1 MKEKI
6 HIEEYVPLKK
16 TVPRSTIPVMSAWK
30 GLELIIEDILDRF
43 NIERESCIE
52 FGVEFGFSSVVFSNY
67 FKTVK
72 GIDTFTGDIHTAH
85 KKDHYEKTKNSLVD
99 F

>member
-16 TVPRSTIPVMSAWK
+16 TVPRSTLPVISAWK

-67 FKTVK
+67 FKTHLLV
-72 GIDTFTGDIHTAH
+72 IYTLHTKRTIT
-85 KKDHYEKTKNSLVD
+85 KKLKIL
-99 F
+99 